1 MIDTLVMDE
10 QRKKILKAQTDSFIR
25 TNKLGFDIE
34 RKMWSADYVEG
45 KGSGLIFLL
54 HGSPGVGKTYTAGW
68 SSLHS
73 HLSAIGFTSNDSSTD
88 KILECIA
95 QYLQRPLMIITSSD
109 IGTETELVD
118 ENLSAIFRRAAK
130 WGAVLLFDEADV
142 FLEMRKTRDLK
153 RNSLVA
159 SKLRCLSVFEAL

>member
-10 QRKKILKAQTDSFIR
+10 QRKKILKAQTVSFIR
-25 TNKLGFDIE
+25 TNKMGFDIE
-34 RKMWSADYVEG
+34 RKVWSADYVEG

-54 HGSPGVGKTYTAGW
+54 HGSPGVGKTYTAGR
-68 SSLHS
+68 SSPHS
-73 HLSAIGFTSNDSSTD
+73 PCPAKGFASNDSSTD
-88 KILECIA
+88 ERVECIA

-118 ENLSAIFRRAAK
+118 KNLTKIFRRAAK

-142 FLEMRKTRDLK
+142 FLEMRMTRDLK

-159 SKLRCLSVFEAL
+159 SK

>member
-10 QRKKILKAQTDSFIR
+10 QRKKILKAQTVSFLR
-25 TNKLGFDIE
+25 TNKMGFDIE
-34 RKMWSADYVEG
+34 RKAWSADYVEG
-45 KGSGLIFLL
+45 KGNGLIFLL
-54 HGSPGVGKTYTAGW
+54 HGGPGVGKTYTAGW

-73 HLSAIGFTSNDSSTD
+73 ILSTNSFVINDLSTD
-88 KILECIA
+88 KMLECIA
-95 QYLQRPLMIITSSD
+95 QYLQRPLMIITGSD
-109 IGTETELVD
+109 IGTETERVD
-118 ENLSAIFRRAAK
+118 KNLTAIFKRAAK

-159 SKLRCLSVFEAL
+159 SK